1 MCCYVGYYFQQKTE
15 KLSYPMAYLCISE
28 MKIRNV
34 LVFGMAM
41 KPHSKRSGLEKLK
54 REKIFVLSLF
64 LGLFLI
70 VFIGITLGN
79 MFYTQAE
86 DFSGLIDAAKD
97 PVVLKAIWISISAAI
112 CATLIAFFFGVPLGY
127 FLARKE
133 FFGKSVVESIV
144 DVPLVVPHIVA
155 GIALYGV
162 FMRSGVIGAPF
173 KTLGIVFTDAF
184 PGIVIAMLFV
194 SLPFLVDAAR
204 EGFKEVDP
212 RLENVARSLG
222 ASQWRTFMQ
231 ITFPLAASSIF
242 SGAILCWARGISEFA
257 AVMIIASY
265 PRSASILIGDRFTS
279 YGLSGLP
286 GIAGAR
292 PISVL
297 LISICLIVFV
307 VLRMLNK
314 ERK

>member
-1 MCCYVGYYFQQKTE
+1 MRKSRIKEVK
-15 KLSYPMAYLCISE
+15 
-28 MKIRNV
+28 
-34 LVFGMAM
+34 
-41 KPHSKRSGLEKLK
+41 EKLK
-54 REKIFVLSLF
+54 REKIFILFLF
-64 LGLFLI
+64 LGFFLI
-70 VFIGITLGN
+70 AFVCITLGN
-79 MFYTQAE
+79 MFYKQAE
-86 DFSGLIDAAKD
+86 DFSGLVDAAKD
-97 PVVLKAIWISISAAI
+97 PVVLTAIWISISAAI
-112 CATLIAFFFGVPLGY
+112 CSTLIAFFFGVPLAY
-127 FLARKE
+127 FLARKD
-133 FFGKSVVESIV
+133 FFGKSIIESIV

-173 KTLGIVFTDAF
+173 EQVGIAFTDAF

-222 ASQWRTFMQ
+222 ASHWRTFIK
-231 ITFPLAASSIF
+231 ITFPLAFSSIF

-257 AVMIIASY
+257 AVMIIASF

-286 GIAGAR
+286 GIAGSR

-297 LISICLIVFV
+297 LISICLVIFV
-307 VLRMLNK
+307 LLRMLGK
-314 ERK
+314 RRRR

>member
-1 MCCYVGYYFQQKTE
+1 
-15 KLSYPMAYLCISE
+15 MAYLCISA
-28 MKIRNV
+28 MNIRTL
-34 LVFGMAM
+34 LVFGKA
-41 KPHSKRSGLEKLK
+41 KNSDTKGSGLEKLK

-70 VFIGITLGN
+70 AFICITLGN
-79 MFYTQAE
+79 MFYTQAK
-86 DFSGLIDAAKD
+86 DFSGLIDAATD
-97 PVVLKAIWISISAAI
+97 PVVLTAIWVSISAAI
-112 CATLIAFFFGVPLGY
+112 CSTLIAFFFGVPLGY

-155 GIALYGV
+155 GIALYGI
-162 FMRSGVIGAPF
+162 FMRSGVIGAPL
-173 KTLGIVFTDAF
+173 KTLGIAFTDAF
-184 PGIVIAMLFV
+184 PGIVVAMLFV

-204 EGFKEVDP
+204 EGFKAVDP

-222 ASQWRTFMQ
+222 ASQWRTFAR

-257 AVMIIASY
+257 AVMIIAAY

-307 VLRMLNK
+307 VLRVINQ